1 MLVQPRAAMA
11 QAQSLPIQQMQ
22 YLQVTV
28 TAAAAGG
35 QLIQIDV
42 NRTPMQVQV
51 RLCQAREHE

>member
-1 MLVQPRAAMA
+1 MA

-28 TAAAAGG
+28 TAAGG